1 LKSISSD
8 HSPGNLTGDGNK
20 RNTVKHGISE
30 STDEVSSTGTG
41 GSDANTGEAG
51 GTSITLCG
59 ENSTLFVTWKD
70 VTDGF

>member
-1 LKSISSD
+1 LA
-8 HSPGNLTGDGNK
+8 GDGHK

-41 GSDANTGEAG
+41 GSDADTRETG
-51 GTSITLCG
+51 GTSVTFGG